1 MKYLSA
7 LAVFFL
13 VLGFNVVSVAGDGA
27 HDGAAEVTH
36 DSDSNSHGKKSGPN
50 KDWSHKR
57 QEQVGQIF
65 PEKTK
70 NVEAT
75 AKPSGVKLTSPQF
88 LSKISGSSVKLEWAE
103 ATNATNYHVQ
113 ISKDAGFNNRSM
125 YLAEDKWVD
134 GTSFDVANLEP
145 GVKYFWR
152 VAAVNKKND
161 SQYTK
166 SVFTSSAF
174 ETAAQ

>member
-13 VLGFNVVSVAGDGA
+13 VIGLNVVSVAGDGA
-27 HDGAAEVTH
+27 HDEVAEKKH
-36 DSDSNSHGKKSGPN
+36 DSHGKKQGPN
-50 KDWSHKR
+50 KDWSHAR
-57 QEQVGQIF
+57 QEQVGKIF
-65 PEKTK
+65 PELTK
-70 NVEAT
+70 NADASV
-75 AKPSGVKLTSPQF
+75 KPSDVKLTSPKF
-88 LSKISGSSVKLEWAE
+88 LAKISGPTVKLEWSE
-103 ATNATNYHVQ
+103 AQNATNYHVQ

-125 YLAEDKWVD
+125 YLAEDKWVS
-134 GTSFDVANLEP
+134 GNSFEVSNLEP

-152 VAAVNKKND
+152 VAAVNKNKD

-166 SVFTSSAF
+166 SVFVFSAF

>member
-13 VLGFNVVSVAGDGA
+13 VLGFNVVTVAGDGA

-36 DSDSNSHGKKSGPN
+36 DNHGEKQSPN

-57 QEQVGQIF
+57 QEQVGKIF
-65 PEKTK
+65 PEIAK

-75 AKPSGVKLTSPQF
+75 ARPSDVKLTSPQF

-103 ATNATNYHVQ
+103 AANATNYHVQ

-125 YLAEDKWVD
+125 YLAEDKWVE

-174 ETAAQ
+174 ETVSK